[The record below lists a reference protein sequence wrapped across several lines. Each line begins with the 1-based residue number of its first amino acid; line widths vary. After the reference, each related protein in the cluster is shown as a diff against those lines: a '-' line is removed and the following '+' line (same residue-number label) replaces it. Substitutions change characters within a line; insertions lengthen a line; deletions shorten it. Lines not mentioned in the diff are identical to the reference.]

1 MTSALRSAVVCAL
14 AFAPLAGLVPEAAWA
29 VKVAPQVI
37 VIGPRDRG
45 AELTVVNPGEQPV
58 EVDVQVL
65 FGYEISRE
73 DGSIETTYPTS
84 PSPRSAV
91 DWVRVWPRR
100 VRLQPGQQQSVRLLV
115 KPPAGVKDFE
125 AWARVQV
132 REQGDAPV
140 LKAVE
145 GVQMQLGVTT
155 QQRIPLFVRRGAPR
169 ADLTFDG
176 LEVREVG
183 TADQP
188 ELEVRYRVDVQG
200 GAAFVGEVAGRVR
213 AGDIVLGDARKTLAV
228 FEPGVRV
235 IRIPYTASAA
245 KGERVV
251 ELQSLRSH
259 PALTPDEVAR
269 GKDATAR
276 AALPR

>member
-1 MTSALRSAVVCAL
+1 MRTFGLSAWCVLAL
-14 AFAPLAGLVPEAAWA
+14 LAGLVPEAAWA

-58 EVDVQVL
+58 EVDVQVM
-65 FGYEISRE
+65 FGYEIANA
-73 DGSIETTYPTS
+73 DGSIETTYPTG

-115 KPPAGVKDFE
+115 KAPGSIKDFE
-125 AWARVQV
+125 GWARVQV
-132 REQGDAPV
+132 REQGDSPV
-140 LKAVE
+140 PKAVD

-155 QQRIPLFVRRGAPR
+155 QQRIPLFVRRGNPR
-169 ADLTFDG
+169 ADLAFDG
-176 LEVREVG
+176 LEIRSVG
-183 TADQP
+183 TADSP
-188 ELEVRYRVDVQG
+188 EIEVRYRSDVSG
-200 GAAFVGEVAGRVR
+200 GAAFVGEVVGRVK
-213 AGDIVLGDARKTLAV
+213 AGDIVLGEARKTLAV

-235 IRIPYTASAA
+235 IRIPYASSDA

-251 ELQSLRSH
+251 ELESLRSH
-259 PALTPDEVAR
+259 PALSPDEVVR
-269 GKDATAR
+269 GQDASAR
-276 AALPR
+276 APLPR